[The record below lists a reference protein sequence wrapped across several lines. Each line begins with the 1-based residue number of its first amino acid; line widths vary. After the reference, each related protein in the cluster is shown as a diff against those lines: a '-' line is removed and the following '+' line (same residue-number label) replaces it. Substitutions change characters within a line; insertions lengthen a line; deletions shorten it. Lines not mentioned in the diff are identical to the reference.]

1 MGMWTR
7 GELNP
12 FLLHA
17 MEIYCRCTTGP
28 RTIFYHLSP
37 IFSYTEI
44 MEQHAIPRQITTFEF
59 KLIGFLTIKQ
69 FIYLVIS
76 IPIGLLIIYTF
87 PIPILNFFLGII
99 VALIGVAFA
108 FVPIN
113 DRPMEVW
120 VRNLIK
126 KLSSPTQYFF
136 KKQNPAIYFLKN
148 LVFINDPHRV
158 MSHIDSQQKLSKY
171 LNNKAPINNQNR
183 KQEISN
189 LFTDSFSSLLGKK
202 TMKIISQPPIVNNH
216 PPITINVRAPTL
228 TGVIKNYKQTA
239 LTGILVYI
247 KKELTDDPIRI
258 LKTNSHG
265 VFATYNPL
273 PPSDYFFEIKDPKG
287 NFFFDTMKIKVENI
301 NEKPIEIASKELI

>member
-1 MGMWTR
+1 
-7 GELNP
+7 
-12 FLLHA
+12 
-17 MEIYCRCTTGP
+17 
-28 RTIFYHLSP
+28 
-37 IFSYTEI
+37 
-44 MEQHAIPRQITTFEF
+44 MEQHPIPRQITTFEF

-69 FIYLVIS
+69 FIYLVVS

-99 VALIGVAFA
+99 VVLIGVAFA

-113 DRPMEVW
+113 DRPMEIW
-120 VRNLIK
+120 IRNLIK
-126 KLSSPTQYFF
+126 RLTSPTQYFF

-148 LVFINDPHRV
+148 LVFTDDPHRV

-171 LNNKAPINNQNR
+171 LSNKTPADNQNK

-189 LFTDSFSSLLGKK
+189 LFSDSFSSLLGKK
-202 TMKIISQPPIVNNH
+202 TLRTNNSS
-216 PPITINVRAPTL
+216 PITNNQSPIIQTSVKTPFL
-228 TGVIKNYKQTA
+228 SGLVKNYRQTA

-247 KKELTDDPIRI
+247 KKGLDNDPIRI

-301 NEKPIEIASKELI
+301 NEKPVEIMSKEMM

>member
-1 MGMWTR
+1 
-7 GELNP
+7 
-12 FLLHA
+12 
-17 MEIYCRCTTGP
+17 
-28 RTIFYHLSP
+28 
-37 IFSYTEI
+37 
-44 MEQHAIPRQITTFEF
+44 MEQHPIPRQITTFEF

-69 FIYLVIS
+69 FIYLLIS
-76 IPIGLLIIYTF
+76 IPLGILIYAIF
-87 PIPILNFFLGII
+87 PVPILNILLGIV

-108 FVPIN
+108 FIPIN

-120 VRNLIK
+120 IKNLIK
-126 KLSSPTQYFF
+126 RLTSPTQYFF

-148 LVFINDPHRV
+148 LVFTNDPHRV

-171 LNNKAPINNQNR
+171 LSNKTPADNQNK

-202 TMKIISQPPIVNNH
+202 KPQEKRSSLPPLQS
-216 PPITINVRAPTL
+216 NVRIPFL
-228 TGVIKNYKQTA
+228 SGLIKNYKQTA

-247 KKELTDDPIRI
+247 KRELTSDPIRI

-287 NFFFDTMKIKVENI
+287 NFFFDTMKIKVENV

>member
-1 MGMWTR
+1 
-7 GELNP
+7 
-12 FLLHA
+12 
-17 MEIYCRCTTGP
+17 
-28 RTIFYHLSP
+28 
-37 IFSYTEI
+37 

-76 IPIGLLIIYTF
+76 IPIGLLIFYIF
-87 PIPILNFFLGII
+87 PVPVLNFLLGLI
-99 VALIGVAFA
+99 VALIGIAFA

-120 VRNLIK
+120 VRNLTK
-126 KLSSPTQYFF
+126 RLSSPTQYFF

-148 LVFINDPHRV
+148 LVFTNDPHRV

-171 LNNKAPINNQNR
+171 LNNKTPTNNQNR

-189 LFTDSFSSLLGKK
+189 LFTNSFSSLLGKK
-202 TMKIISQPPIVNNH
+202 TTKTINPPPIADNQ
-216 PPITINVRAPTL
+216 PPITIDVKVPAL
-228 TGVIKNYKQTA
+228 TGLIKNYKQTA

-247 KKELTDDPIRI
+247 KKEPTGDPIRI

-273 PPSDYFFEIKDPKG
+273 PPSEYFFEAKDPKG
-287 NFFFDTMKIKVENI
+287 NYFFDTMKIKVENENI
-301 NEKPIEIASKELI
+301 RPIEIISKELI

>member
-1 MGMWTR
+1 
-7 GELNP
+7 
-12 FLLHA
+12 
-17 MEIYCRCTTGP
+17 
-28 RTIFYHLSP
+28 
-37 IFSYTEI
+37 

-69 FIYLVIS
+69 FIYLLIF
-76 IPIGLLIIYTF
+76 IPLGLSVYAIF
-87 PIPILNFFLGII
+87 PVPILNIFLGLI
-99 VALIGVAFA
+99 VAFIGIAFA

-126 KLSSPTQYFF
+126 RLISPTQYFF
-136 KKQNPAIYFLKN
+136 RKQNPAIYFLKG
-148 LVFINDPHRV
+148 LVFTADPHRV

-171 LNNKAPINNQNR
+171 LSNKAPVDNQNK
-183 KQEISN
+183 KQEISS

-202 TMKIISQPPIVNNH
+202 TVHPNNKSPGQANQSLTIQPNIK
-216 PPITINVRAPTL
+216 APVL
-228 TGVIKNYKQTA
+228 SGLIKNYKQTA

-247 KKELTDDPIRI
+247 KKEPTGDPIRI

-287 NFFFDTMKIKVENI
+287 NFFFDTMKIKVENF
-301 NEKPIEIASKELI
+301 NEKPIEIVSKELI

>member
-1 MGMWTR
+1 
-7 GELNP
+7 
-12 FLLHA
+12 
-17 MEIYCRCTTGP
+17 
-28 RTIFYHLSP
+28 
-37 IFSYTEI
+37 
-44 MEQHAIPRQITTFEF
+44 MEQHPIPRQITTFEF

-69 FIYLVIS
+69 FIYLLIS
-76 IPIGLLIIYTF
+76 IPLGILVYAIF
-87 PIPILNFFLGII
+87 PVPILNILLGIV

-108 FVPIN
+108 FIPIN

-120 VRNLIK
+120 IRNLIK
-126 KLSSPTQYFF
+126 RLTSPTQYFF

-148 LVFINDPHRV
+148 LVFTDDPHRV

-171 LNNKAPINNQNR
+171 LNNKTPADNQNK

-202 TMKIISQPPIVNNH
+202 NKPQPSPVKEPSSIINH
-216 PPITINVRAPTL
+216 LSPNIKAPFL
-228 TGVIKNYKQTA
+228 SGLIKNYKQTA

-247 KKELTDDPIRI
+247 KKEPTSDPIRI

-273 PPSDYFFEIKDPKG
+273 PSSDYFFEIKDPKG
-287 NFFFDTMKIKVENI
+287 NFFFDTMKIKVESV

>member
-1 MGMWTR
+1 
-7 GELNP
+7 
-12 FLLHA
+12 
-17 MEIYCRCTTGP
+17 
-28 RTIFYHLSP
+28 
-37 IFSYTEI
+37 
-44 MEQHAIPRQITTFEF
+44 MEQHPIPRQITTFEF

-69 FIYLVIS
+69 FIYLLIS
-76 IPIGLLIIYTF
+76 IPIGVLIFYIF
-87 PIPILNFFLGII
+87 PVPILNFLLGLA
-99 VALIGVAFA
+99 VVLVGVAFA

-126 KLSSPTQYFF
+126 RLSSPTQYFF

-148 LVFINDPHRV
+148 LVFTDDPHRV

-171 LNNKAPINNQNR
+171 LTNKTPDDSQNK
-183 KQEISN
+183 KQEINN

-202 TMKIISQPPIVNNH
+202 KSLTKASSQ
-216 PPITINVRAPTL
+216 APTPIQPNVKIPFL
-228 TGVIKNYKQTA
+228 SGLVKNYRQTA

-247 KKELTDDPIRI
+247 KKGLTDAPIRI

-273 PPSDYFFEIKDPKG
+273 PPSEYFFEVKDPKE

-301 NEKPIEIASKELI
+301 NEKPIEVSSKELL

>member
-1 MGMWTR
+1 
-7 GELNP
+7 
-12 FLLHA
+12 
-17 MEIYCRCTTGP
+17 
-28 RTIFYHLSP
+28 
-37 IFSYTEI
+37 
-44 MEQHAIPRQITTFEF
+44 MEQHPIPRQITTFEF

-69 FIYLVIS
+69 FVYLVIS
-76 IPIGLLIIYTF
+76 IPIGILIFYIF
-87 PIPILNFFLGII
+87 PVPILNFFLGSVVI
-99 VALIGVAFA
+99 LIGVAFA
-108 FVPIN
+108 FIPIN

-126 KLSSPTQYFF
+126 RLTSPTQYFF

-148 LVFINDPHRV
+148 LVFTDDPHRV

-171 LNNKAPINNQNR
+171 LSNKIPVDNQNK

-202 TMKIISQPPIVNNH
+202 KPQEKKSPLPPTNY
-216 PPITINVRAPTL
+216 PLQSNVKAPFL
-228 TGVIKNYKQTA
+228 SGLIKNYRQTA

-247 KKELTDDPIRI
+247 KKELDNDPIRI

-273 PPSDYFFEIKDPKG
+273 PSSDYFFEIKDPKG

-301 NEKPIEIASKELI
+301 NEKPIEIMSKELI

>member
-1 MGMWTR
+1 MD
-7 GELNP
+7 
-12 FLLHA
+12 
-17 MEIYCRCTTGP
+17 
-28 RTIFYHLSP
+28 
-37 IFSYTEI
+37 
-44 MEQHAIPRQITTFEF
+44 QHAIPRQITTFEF

-69 FIYLVIS
+69 FIYLLIF
-76 IPIGLLIIYTF
+76 IPLGLSVYAIF
-87 PIPILNFFLGII
+87 PVPILNIFLGLI

-126 KLSSPTQYFF
+126 RLISPTQYFF
-136 KKQNPAIYFLKN
+136 RKQNPAIYFLKG
-148 LVFINDPHRV
+148 LVFTADPHRV

-171 LNNKAPINNQNR
+171 LSNKAPVDNQNR
-183 KQEISN
+183 KQEISS

-202 TMKIISQPPIVNNH
+202 TTRPANQSQVTSHQPPVTNIKT
-216 PPITINVRAPTL
+216 PILAGL
-228 TGVIKNYKQTA
+228 IKNYRQTA

-247 KKELTDDPIRI
+247 KKEPTGDPIRI

-287 NFFFDTMKIKVENI
+287 NFFFDTMKIKVENT
-301 NEKPIEIASKELI
+301 NEKPIEITSKELI